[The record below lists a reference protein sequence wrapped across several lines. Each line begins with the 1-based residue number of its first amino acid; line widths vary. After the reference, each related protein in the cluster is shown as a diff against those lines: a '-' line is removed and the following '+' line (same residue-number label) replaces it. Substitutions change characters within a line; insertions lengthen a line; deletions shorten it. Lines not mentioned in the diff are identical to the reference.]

1 MYSTE
6 VYIYQQLTRVLALDS
21 TDPNIF
27 TYRYNPVYSKILTIN
42 KGVDNVLLFQFV
54 NQNEKPVNVT
64 GSTFMFRLLNTEGTV
79 ILLEQPMVILNGP
92 AGQVKVTLSTPD
104 LLDVLAQPASYS
116 ITRASGVLNEA
127 VFTDAQSGARAPCN
141 IVNSVL
147 PQYVPS
153 APLTIPTVK
162 MSAQGSP
169 DGTSYD
175 NYPGA
180 DWYWGGN
187 PNGANYW
194 NSFLNTEYYSSFVV
208 PKYPVTT
215 VQMTLDGYTGTIK
228 AQAAEDYQ
236 SVPYN
241 VPLGVNLDNP
251 TGAESITYY
260 NYTGTI
266 YLNIIGWYPLVR
278 LCFNNSIFAVPGGNG
293 VPAQAYA
300 ACTDGMVTNI
310 TVQNA
315 GQGYLAPPK
324 INIVGD
330 GAGATAE
337 ATISDTGSIESIT
350 VTNGGSGYW
359 LMPNAGI
366 NTPYYPVAPSQ
377 QGAMVIISTGYV
389 LDLFYR

>member
-64 GSTFMFRLLNTEGTV
+64 GSTFMFRLLNTDGTV

-92 AGQVKVTLSTPD
+92 AGQVKVTLNAPD
-104 LLDVLAQPASYS
+104 LLDMLAQPASYS
-116 ITRASGVLNEA
+116 ITRASGNLNEA
-127 VFTDAQSGARAPCN
+127 VFTDSQSGGRAPCN

-153 APLTIPTVK
+153 APLTVPTVK
-162 MSAQGSP
+162 LSAQGSP
-169 DGTSYD
+169 DGTGYG

-180 DWYWGGN
+180 NWYWGGN

-194 NSFLNTEYYSSFVV
+194 NSFLNTEYYSSFIV

-228 AQAAEDYQ
+228 AQAAENYQ

-241 VPLGVNLDNP
+241 I
-251 TGAESITYY
+251 TESTTYY
-260 NYTGTI
+260 NHTGTV
-266 YLNIIGWYPLVR
+266 YMNIIGWYPLVR
-278 LCFNNSIFAVPGGNG
+278 LCFNNSIFAVPGGQG
-293 VPAQAYA
+293 IPAQAYA
-300 ACTDGMVTNI
+300 SVTDGVVTNI
-310 TVQNA
+310 SLYNA

-337 ATISDTGSIESIT
+337 ATISDTGSIETIT

-359 LMPNAGI
+359 LVPNAGI
-366 NTPYYPVAPSQ
+366 TNPYYPVAPNQ

>member
-21 TDPNIF
+21 TDPSIF

-64 GSTFMFRLLNTEGTV
+64 GSTFMFRLLNTDGTV

-92 AGQVKVTLSTPD
+92 AGQVKVTLNTPD

-116 ITRASGVLNEA
+116 ITRASGNLNEA
-127 VFTDAQSGARAPCN
+127 VFTDAQSGGRAPCN

-153 APLTIPTVK
+153 APLTIPTTK
-162 MSAQGSP
+162 LSAQGSA
-169 DGTSYD
+169 DGTSFS

-180 DWYWGGN
+180 NWYWGGN

-194 NSFLNTEYYSSFVV
+194 NSFLNTEYFSSFVV

-228 AQAAEDYQ
+228 AQAAENYQ
-236 SVPYN
+236 SIPYN
-241 VPLGVNLDNP
+241 V
-251 TGAESITYY
+251 TESTTYY
-260 NYTGTI
+260 NYTGTV
-266 YLNIIGWYPLVR
+266 YMNIVGWYPLVR
-278 LCFNNSIFAVPGGNG
+278 LAFNNSIFAVPGGNG

-300 ACTDGMVTNI
+300 ACIDGVVNNI

-337 ATISDTGSIESIT
+337 ATISPTGSIDTIT

-359 LMPNAGI
+359 LMPSAGV
-366 NTPYYPVAPSQ
+366 NTPYYPVAPNQ

-389 LDLFYR
+389 LDLLYR

>member
-64 GSTFMFRLLNTEGTV
+64 GSTFMFRLLNTDGTV

-92 AGQVKVTLSTPD
+92 AGQVKVTLNAPD
-104 LLDVLAQPASYS
+104 LLDMLAQPASYS
-116 ITRASGVLNEA
+116 ITRASGNLNEA
-127 VFTDAQSGARAPCN
+127 VFTDAQSGGRAPCN

-162 MSAQGSP
+162 MSAQGSA
-169 DGTSYD
+169 DGTSFG
-175 NYPGA
+175 NYPGSN
-180 DWYWGGN
+180 WYWGGN

-194 NSFLNTEYYSSFVV
+194 NSFLNTEYFSSFVV
-208 PKYPVTT
+208 PKYPITT

-228 AQAAEDYQ
+228 AQAAENYQ

-241 VPLGVNLDNP
+241 V
-251 TGAESITYY
+251 TESTTYL
-260 NYTGTI
+260 NYTGTV
-266 YLNIIGWYPLVR
+266 YMNIVGWYPLVR
-278 LCFNNSIFAVPGGNG
+278 LAFNNSIFAVPGGNG

-300 ACTDGMVTNI
+300 ACTDGVVTSI
-310 TVQNA
+310 TLQNA

-324 INIVGD
+324 INIIGD

-337 ATISDTGSIESIT
+337 ATISPTGSIETIT

-359 LMPNAGI
+359 LMPNAGV
-366 NTPYYPVAPSQ
+366 NTPYYPVAPNQ